1 MSVAPNTIEA
11 LEAAIVARLG
21 AVLTDVEVM
30 PYPANPANYQFLHP
44 VGAILVRYHGSDYG
58 ALMDTDAVVQER
70 RMAIEI
76 TLLFRA
82 LNGQDG
88 LYAYLERARR
98 VLTGFKPA
106 GFGKV
111 YPLRDAFLEEHGGE
125 WRYAV
130 DFCAPTLAIEDGC
143 EDDGSPLKHVTTL
156 DGYERVETIQQP
168 DGRVTYEEF
177 PQ

>member
-21 AVLTDVEVM
+21 AALPDVEVA
-30 PYPANPANYQFLHP
+30 PYPADPANYQFLHP
-44 VGAILVRYHGSDYG
+44 VGALLVRYHGSHYG

-70 RMAIEI
+70 LLAVEI
-76 TLLFRA
+76 TFLFRA

-143 EDDGSPLKHVTTL
+143 EEDGPLLKHVTTL
-156 DGYERVETIQQP
+156 DGYERAETVRQP
-168 DGRVTYEEF
+168 DGSTTYEEYA
-177 PQ
+177 Q